1 MTGTATTRVLKEVIN
16 KYGTNQIVVCIEEL
30 SELQK
35 ELCKHLRNKGDIDHI
50 AEEIADCE
58 IMLKQ
63 MKIYFDCC
71 QSVEK
76 WKGSKIKRL
85 KKMIKESKDD

>member
-1 MTGTATTRVLKEVIN
+1 MTGTAMTKILKEAVY
-16 KYGTNQIVVCIEEL
+16 KYGDNQIIVCIEEL

-35 ELCKHLRNKGDIDHI
+35 ELCKYLRNKGDIGHI
-50 AEEIADCE
+50 AEEVANCE

-71 QSVEK
+71 QSVK
-76 WKGSKIKRL
+76 IWKSSKIKRL
-85 KKMIKESKDD
+85 KKMVQED